1 MFLVKIISKFIVKYY
16 LYIYKYKLYIQN
28 IYILIDFL
36 FLSSEMKDYS
46 IYLTL
51 SALNYKL
58 IVNLDL
64 LLGVIK
70 IQIINHDINFT

>member
-1 MFLVKIISKFIVKYY
+1 
-16 LYIYKYKLYIQN
+16 
-28 IYILIDFL
+28 
-36 FLSSEMKDYS
+36 MKDYS

-51 SALNYKL
+51 SALHYKL

-70 IQIINHDINFT
+70 IQIINHYIHFT